1 MYVLTIRVLPLND
14 KESTMAI
21 DSTISRRSFMAA
33 AAGTLAAAG
42 LAGTF
47 AGTSANVA
55 KADEPKQGGTLT
67 VSLTS
72 APSKLDPSHYSG
84 AYEGQIICAACDRL
98 IEYND
103 ELTEFVPSLA
113 TSWEVSDDGITYVFQ
128 IREGVTFNPSDYHD
142 RRPLTAE
149 DVAYSLNRS
158 AQFSDNARLSMLDK
172 AEATG
177 DLEVTCTLTNA
188 CAAFLTALTDA
199 GNSLIAQEDVD
210 GYGDSFNRN
219 VCGTGA
225 FKLVEFSLDER
236 ATLEANEEYWR
247 TRPNVDTLV
256 FRFITDLTQNANAA
270 VTGEVDIATDLM
282 GEAIATVQAS
292 DAVEVLTT
300 QALQISYI
308 RFNSRDEIEG
318 RPNPLADVN
327 VRKALAMAADW
338 DAIRTALF
346 KYDDAVPGYLPIPF
360 GSWAYDPS
368 QESLAPSYDIEQA
381 MQLMADS
388 GYASGFDISMYVT
401 NNQARVDLAT
411 MLQAYWSVLGVNLTP
426 VIGEWGS
433 YSDAVCGGKA
443 DTYAM
448 SWAWYPDPYFFLN
461 NLFASNQTTAIGNGA
476 GYVNAEVDDLLLK
489 AVQTNDQDERAKY
502 YQQVIEIA
510 MNDCVGV
517 YYAVPNVFYAKN
529 PRVHDFAQ
537 RADSMLRFVT
547 ASRNTWVE

>member
-1 MYVLTIRVLPLND
+1 
-14 KESTMAI
+14 MAI

-55 KADEPKQGGTLT
+55 KAEEPKQGGTLT
-67 VSLTS
+67 VSLAS
-72 APSKLDPSHYSG
+72 APSKLDPIHYSG

-158 AQFSDNARLSMLDK
+158 GQFSDNARLSMLDK

-199 GNSLIAQEDVD
+199 GNSIVCQEDVD

-219 VCGTGA
+219 VCGTGP

-236 ATLEANEEYWR
+236 ATLEANEEYWLA
-247 TRPNVDTLV
+247 RPNVDTLV

-270 VTGEVDIATDLM
+270 VTGEVDIATDLQ

-318 RPNPLADVN
+318 RANPLADVN

-360 GSWAYDPS
+360 GSWAYDAS

-381 MQLMADS
+381 MQLMADA

-401 NNQARVDLAT
+401 NQQARVDLAT

-448 SWAWYPDPYFFLN
+448 SWSWYPDPYFFLN

-489 AVQTNDQDERAKY
+489 AVQTTDQDERAKY

-517 YYAVPNVFYAKN
+517 YYAVPNVFYAQN

>member
-72 APSKLDPSHYSG
+72 APSKLDPIHYSG

-199 GNSLIAQEDVD
+199 GNSIIAQEDVD

-236 ATLEANEEYWR
+236 ATLEANEEYWLV
-247 TRPNVDTLV
+247 RPNVDTLV

-368 QESLAPSYDIEQA
+368 QESLAPSCDIEQA

>member
-1 MYVLTIRVLPLND
+1 
-14 KESTMAI
+14 MAI

-55 KADEPKQGGTLT
+55 KAEEPKQGGTLT
-67 VSLTS
+67 VSLAS
-72 APSKLDPSHYSG
+72 APSKLDPIHYSG

-158 AQFSDNARLSMLDK
+158 GQYSDNARLSMLDK

-199 GNSLIAQEDVD
+199 GNSIIAQEDVE
-210 GYGDSFNRN
+210 GYGDNFGKNL
-219 VCGTGA
+219 CGTGP

-236 ATLEANEEYWR
+236 AVLEANDAYWLG
-247 TRPNVDTLV
+247 RPNVDTLV

-368 QESLAPSYDIEQA
+368 LESLAPTYDLEQA
-381 MQLMADS
+381 TQLMADA

-401 NNQARVDLAT
+401 NNQARVDLTT
-411 MLQAYWSVLGVNLTP
+411 MLQGYWAALNVNVTP

-433 YSDAVCGGKA
+433 FSDAVCGGKA
-443 DTYAM
+443 DAYAM
-448 SWAWYPDPYFFLN
+448 SWSWYPDPYFFLN

-517 YYAVPNVFYAKN
+517 YYAVPNVFYAQN

>member
-72 APSKLDPSHYSG
+72 APSKLDPIHYSG

-158 AQFSDNARLSMLDK
+158 GQFSDNARLSMLDK

-199 GNSLIAQEDVD
+199 GNSIIAQEDVE

-236 ATLEANEEYWR
+236 AVLEANEEYWL

-368 QESLAPSYDIEQA
+368 QESLAPTYDPDQA
-381 MQLMADS
+381 MQLMAES

-448 SWAWYPDPYFFLN
+448 SWSWYPDPYFFLN

>member
-21 DSTISRRSFMAA
+21 DSNISRRSFMAA

-72 APSKLDPSHYSG
+72 APSKLDPIHYSG

-128 IREGVTFNPSDYHD
+128 IREGVTFNSSDYHD

-199 GNSLIAQEDVD
+199 GNSIIAQEDVD

-236 ATLEANEEYWR
+236 AVLEANEEYWL

-476 GYVNAEVDDLLLK
+476 GYVNAEVNDLLLK

>member
-1 MYVLTIRVLPLND
+1 MYVLTIRVLPFND

-55 KADEPKQGGTLT
+55 KAEEPKQGGTLT
-67 VSLTS
+67 VSLAS
-72 APSKLDPSHYSG
+72 APSKLDPIHYSG

-128 IREGVTFNPSDYHD
+128 IRDGVTFNPSDYHD

-199 GNSLIAQEDVD
+199 GNSIIAQEDVE

-236 ATLEANEEYWR
+236 ATLEANEEYWLA
-247 TRPNVDTLV
+247 RPNVDTLV

-270 VTGEVDIATDLM
+270 VTGEVDIATDLQ

-338 DAIRTALF
+338 DAIRAAL
-346 KYDDAVPGYLPIPF
+346 YQYNDAVPGYLPIPF
-360 GSWAYDPS
+360 GSWAYGAS
-368 QESLAPSYDIEQA
+368 LESLAPTYDLEQA
-381 MQLMADS
+381 TQLMADA

-401 NNQARVDLAT
+401 NNQARVDLTT
-411 MLQAYWSVLGVNLTP
+411 MLQGYWAALGVNVTP

-433 YSDAVCGGKA
+433 FSDAVCGGKA
-443 DTYAM
+443 DAYAM
-448 SWAWYPDPYFFLN
+448 SWSWYPDPYFFLN

-489 AVQTNDQDERAKY
+489 AVQTTDQDERAKY

>member
-21 DSTISRRSFMAA
+21 DSNISRRSFMAA

-55 KADEPKQGGTLT
+55 KAEEPKQGGTLT
-67 VSLTS
+67 VSLAS
-72 APSKLDPSHYSG
+72 APSKLDPIHYSG

-128 IREGVTFNPSDYHD
+128 IRDGVTFNPSDYHD

-199 GNSLIAQEDVD
+199 GNSIIAQEDVE

-236 ATLEANEEYWR
+236 ATLEANEEYWLA
-247 TRPNVDTLV
+247 RPNVDTLV

-270 VTGEVDIATDLM
+270 VTGEVDIATDLQ

-346 KYDDAVPGYLPIPF
+346 KYDDAVAGYLPIPF
-360 GSWAYDPS
+360 GSWAYDAS

-381 MQLMADS
+381 MQLMSDA

-401 NNQARVDLAT
+401 NQQARVDLAT

-448 SWAWYPDPYFFLN
+448 SWSWYPDPYFFLN

-489 AVQTNDQDERAKY
+489 AVQTTDQDERAKY
-502 YQQVIEIA
+502 YQQVIEIV

-517 YYAVPNVFYAKN
+517 YYAVPNVFYAQN

>member
-1 MYVLTIRVLPLND
+1 
-14 KESTMAI
+14 MAI
-21 DSTISRRSFMAA
+21 DSNISRRSFMAA

-67 VSLTS
+67 VSLAS
-72 APSKLDPSHYSG
+72 APSKLDPIHYSG
-84 AYEGQIICAACDRL
+84 AYEAQIINAACDRL
-98 IEYND
+98 IEYSD
-103 ELTEFVPSLA
+103 DLTEFVPSLA

-158 AQFSDNARLSMLDK
+158 GQFSDNARLSMLDK

-199 GNSLIAQEDVD
+199 GNSIVAQEDVE

-236 ATLEANEEYWR
+236 ATLEANEEYWLG
-247 TRPNVDTLV
+247 RPNVDTLV

-270 VTGEVDIATDLM
+270 VTGEVDIATDIQ

-292 DAVEVLTT
+292 DAVEVLCT
-300 QALQISYI
+300 QALQIRYI

-338 DAIRTALF
+338 DAIRAALY

-368 QESLAPSYDIEQA
+368 QESLAPTYDIEQA
-381 MQLMADS
+381 TQLMADA
-388 GYASGFDISMYVT
+388 GYAGGFDISMYVT
-401 NNQARVDLAT
+401 NQQDRVDLAT

-426 VIGEWGS
+426 VISEWGS
-433 YSDAVCGGKA
+433 FSDAVCGGKA

-448 SWAWYPDPYFFLN
+448 GWSWYPDPYFFLN

-476 GYVNAEVDDLLLK
+476 GYVSAEVDDLLLK
-489 AVQTNDQDERAKY
+489 AVQTTDQDERAKY
-502 YQQVIEIA
+502 YQQVIDIVMPEYL
-510 MNDCVGV
+510 GV
-517 YYAVPNVFYAKN
+517 YYAVPNLFYAQN
-529 PRVHDFAQ
+529 PRVHDFVQ
-537 RADSMLRFVT
+537 RPDAMLRFVT
-547 ASRNTWVE
+547 DSRNTWVD

>member
-1 MYVLTIRVLPLND
+1 MYILTIRVLPLND

-21 DSTISRRSFMAA
+21 DSNISRRSFMAA

-72 APSKLDPSHYSG
+72 APSKLDPIHYSG

-158 AQFSDNARLSMLDK
+158 GQFSDNARLSMLDK

-199 GNSLIAQEDVD
+199 GNSIVCQEDVD

-219 VCGTGA
+219 VCGTGP

-236 ATLEANEEYWR
+236 ATLEANEEYWL

-381 MQLMADS
+381 MQLMADA
-388 GYASGFDISMYVT
+388 GYSSGFDISMYVT

-448 SWAWYPDPYFFLN
+448 SWSWYPDPYFFLN

-489 AVQTNDQDERAKY
+489 AVQTNDQDERAEY

>member
-1 MYVLTIRVLPLND
+1 MYVLTIRVLPFND

-55 KADEPKQGGTLT
+55 KAEEPKQGGTLT
-67 VSLTS
+67 VSLAS
-72 APSKLDPSHYSG
+72 APSKLDPIHYSG

-128 IREGVTFNPSDYHD
+128 IRDGVTFNPSDYHD

-199 GNSLIAQEDVD
+199 GNSIIAQEDVE

-236 ATLEANEEYWR
+236 ATLEANEEYWLA
-247 TRPNVDTLV
+247 RPNVDTLV

-270 VTGEVDIATDLM
+270 VTGEVDIATDLQ

-346 KYDDAVPGYLPIPF
+346 KYDDAVAGYLPIPF
-360 GSWAYDPS
+360 GSWAYDAS

-381 MQLMADS
+381 MQLMSDA

-401 NNQARVDLAT
+401 NQQARVDLAT

-448 SWAWYPDPYFFLN
+448 SWSWYPDPYFFLN

-489 AVQTNDQDERAKY
+489 AVQTTDQDERAKY

>member
-1 MYVLTIRVLPLND
+1 
-14 KESTMAI
+14 MAI
-21 DSTISRRSFMAA
+21 TNNVSRRSFVAA
-33 AAGTLAAAG
+33 AAGAFAAAG

-47 AGTSANVA
+47 ANTGVNVA
-55 KADEPKQGGTLT
+55 KAEEPKQGGTLT

-72 APSKLDPSHYSG
+72 APSKLDPIHYSG

-199 GNSLIAQEDVD
+199 GNSIIAQEDVE

-219 VCGTGA
+219 VCGTGP

-236 ATLEANEEYWR
+236 ATLEANEEYWL

-360 GSWAYDPS
+360 GSWAYDAS

-448 SWAWYPDPYFFLN
+448 SWSWYPDPYFFLN

>member
-1 MYVLTIRVLPLND
+1 
-14 KESTMAI
+14 MAI
-21 DSTISRRSFMAA
+21 DSNISRRSFMAA

-72 APSKLDPSHYSG
+72 APSKLDPIHYSG

-199 GNSLIAQEDVD
+199 GNSIVCQEDVD

-236 ATLEANEEYWR
+236 AVLEANEEYWLA
-247 TRPNVDTLV
+247 RPNVDTLV

-282 GEAIATVQAS
+282 GEAIATAQAS
-292 DAVEVLTT
+292 DAVEILTT